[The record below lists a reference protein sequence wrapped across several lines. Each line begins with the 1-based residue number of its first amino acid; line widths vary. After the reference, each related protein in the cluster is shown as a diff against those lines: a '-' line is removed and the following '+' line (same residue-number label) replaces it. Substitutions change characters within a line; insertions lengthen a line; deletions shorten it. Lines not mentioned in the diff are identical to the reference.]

1 MTTAPRCGS
10 PDGRDPGSA
19 GLREVRA
26 GSLLRKGSRVDSWF
40 LAGCGLNL
48 YRGCAH
54 DCAYC
59 DGRAEKYA
67 VQGEFGRQ
75 VEVKVNA
82 PELLRRELEPRRR
95 RVAGAGPGGYVLLGG
110 GVGDSYQPAERR
122 YRLARASLELLL
134 ELGRPVHVL
143 TKSILAERDLD
154 LLLAIQARSRAILS
168 MSFSCADDELAA
180 RFEPGVPAPSA
191 RFALLERCR
200 KAGLPTG
207 LYLMP
212 ALPFLTDTGEMLGRT
227 LRRAAEAGVDF
238 VVFGGLT
245 LKPGRQKEHYLAV
258 LAAFRPELAERTR
271 RLYPERG
278 QIPGGYS
285 RQILARFSALA
296 DELRLPARMPPALY
310 EGLLSAGERAAV
322 VLEHLHYL
330 LEQRGGSSPYGG
342 AARLVAA
349 RPELAEGGQLDLFP
363 SGGSTAEAGRVLEEL
378 RKTGRCLLLEK
389 LLGRA

>member
-1 MTTAPRCGS
+1 
-10 PDGRDPGSA
+10 
-19 GLREVRA
+19 
-26 GSLLRKGSRVDSWF
+26 VDSWF

-82 PELLRRELEPRRR
+82 PELLRRELAPRRR
-95 RVAGAGPGGYVLLGG
+95 RAARAGPGGYVLLGG
-110 GVGDSYQPAERR
+110 GVGDSYQPAEER
-122 YRLARASLELLL
+122 YRLARATLELLL

-154 LLLAIQARSRAILS
+154 LLLGIQARSRAILS
-168 MSFSCADDELAA
+168 MSFSCAEDELAA

-212 ALPFLTDTGEMLGRT
+212 VLPFLTDSGEMLGRT

-245 LKPGRQKEHYLAV
+245 LKPGRQKEHYLTA

-278 QIPGGYS
+278 QIPEEYS
-285 RQILARFSALA
+285 REILARFAALA
-296 DELRLPARMPPALY
+296 GELRLPARMPPALY
-310 EGLLSAGERAAV
+310 DGLLSAGERAVV

-330 LEQRGGSSPYGG
+330 QELRGGRSPYRG

-349 RPELAEGGQLDLFP
+349 RPELAEGGQLELFA
-363 SGGSTAEAGRVLEEL
+363 SGGLTAEAGRVLEEL
-378 RKTGRCLLLEK
+378 RKTGHCRLLEE
-389 LLGRA
+389 LLGRG